1 MGDYSLYS
9 YQCCPIM
16 PKPEKT
22 EMFDEVT
29 KESEQKAMDNMKNH
43 QDILNMMLGEKLDD
57 YFMNQKE
64 REKEKGGG
72 YEKCHAFVFGNKRY
86 WFKVLLPKEGGVCDG
101 VFMLRIANP
110 RKTKRE
116 MSFRQ
121 IVTPDEP
128 SALVI
133 IDNRKDQ
140 QRILIE
146 HTRAWRDTISV
157 RNILRGAIGAVMRK
171 HYQLAFL
178 MEPVWSPNTF
188 ENLLRKYKD
197 NIKSFEFS
205 IGYPNMGRAGDN
217 FLTPLKD
224 SLGNIWGSAT
234 VKVTVPTVEDIA
246 NVETHRTKKEIKDT
260 MRNSLMVDADN
271 IDALWAE
278 FADYCRVQG
287 RTVKIGLNNQHQ
299 VTLGRLKK
307 SEIDAMTPEQRKR
320 YEENKDSQYSIH
332 NVQLPDEVSVF
343 DGQDDLF
350 NGVQSKVMD
359 KLQDLRRA
367 GL

>member
-9 YQCCPIM
+9 YQCCPIL
-16 PKPEKT
+16 PKMEKG
-22 EMFDEVT
+22 EMFEDITQKTADEII
-29 KESEQKAMDNMKNH
+29 ENMKNH
-43 QDILNMMLGEKLDD
+43 QQILNEILGKKLDD

-72 YEKCHAFVFGNKRY
+72 YEKCHAFMYGNKRY
-86 WFKVLLPKEGGVCDG
+86 WFKVLLPKEGGACDG

-110 RKTKRE
+110 RKSKRE
-116 MSFRQ
+116 VSFRQ

-133 IDNRKDQ
+133 IDNRHDQ

-157 RNILRGAIGAVMRK
+157 RNILRGAIGFVMRK
-171 HYQLAFL
+171 FYHLAFIV
-178 MEPVWSPNTF
+178 EPVWSPNTF
-188 ENLLRKYKD
+188 ENILRQHKD

-205 IGYPNMGRAGDN
+205 VGFPNMGRAGDK
-217 FLTPLKD
+217 FLEPLKA
-224 SLGNIWGSAT
+224 SLGNVWGSAT

-246 NVETHRTKKEIKDT
+246 NVECHKTKKEIKES
-260 MRNSLMVDADN
+260 MRDSLVVDADN

-278 FADYCRVQG
+278 FAEYCRTQG

-299 VTLGRLKK
+299 VTLGKLREGDIK
-307 SEIDAMTPEQRKR
+307 AMTPEQRKR
-320 YEENKDSQYSIH
+320 YDENKDSQYSIH
-332 NVQLPDEVSVF
+332 NVQLPDAVGNF

-350 NGVQSKVMD
+350 QGVQTQVMD
-359 KLQDLRRA
+359 KLQELRAA